1 MEIITKK
8 DGSKSFRE
16 KIYVNGRSVS
26 QTFSRKSD
34 AIAWKR
40 RAISDR
46 DRAIALGMSIKKE
59 IKYFEFLQLWNDR
72 KFSTLAVTTKR
83 RYLGLQK
90 LYLDPYFSGL
100 NLRQI
105 DKEKVHDF
113 ASFLRE
119 RNAPAQTID
128 QIMRLLKTMLGSAV
142 EWDYLKTNPV
152 SKFPQFAKKLK
163 RENYWEES
171 EAVHFLEATK
181 THPLHTLFLLA
192 IKLGLRR
199 GELAGLKWEVVNFST
214 NHITICRIRDR
225 FGERQVTKTLEKR
238 EIPMNS
244 EIHRTMKKLYAARNS
259 DFVFSRADGSP
270 IDIQHVYRAFNNAQR
285 DVGMQKH
292 ICFHDL
298 RHSFASI
305 FLMRGGNINAL
316 SKIMGHSQITM
327 TERYGH
333 IASSHVK
340 SEMEKMCSEPEI
352 RKVGPYL
359 AHENMG

>member
-1 MEIITKK
+1 MEIIKSKSGKPSYRETVYINGKRER
-8 DGSKSFRE
+8 KSFR
-16 KIYVNGRSVS
+16 RA
-26 QTFSRKSD
+26 SD
-34 AIAWKR
+34 ARSWKQR
-40 RAISDR
+40 RESDR
-46 DRAIALGMSIKKE
+46 DRSIALGISPNKE
-59 IKYFEFLQLWNDR
+59 INYSDFLKLWNER
-72 KFSTLAVTTKR
+72 KFNAIAVTTKR
-83 RYLGLQK
+83 RYLGIQK
-90 LYLDPYFSGL
+90 LYLDPYFIGL

-113 ASFLRE
+113 ASHLRSNE
-119 RNAPAQTID
+119 VPVQTID
-128 QIMRLLKTMLGSAV
+128 QTMRLLKTMLGSAV

-152 SKFPQFAKKLK
+152 SKFPLYAKKIK
-163 RENYWEES
+163 RECYWEES
-171 EAVHFLEATK
+171 EAVFFLEATK
-181 THPLHTLFLLA
+181 SHPLHTLFLLA

-199 GELAGLKWEVVNFST
+199 GELAGLKWDVVNFST

-244 EIHRTMKKLYAARNS
+244 EIHRTMKALYAARNS

-285 DVGMQKH
+285 DVGMQKQ

-340 SEMEKMCSEPEI
+340 SEMEKMCSEPEN
-352 RKVGPYL
+352 RKAGPYL
-359 AHENMG
+359 AHENLG